1 MPRLF
6 VLDALGLAYRAYHAI
21 LTRRAKSA
29 VEIAAEKEAARAEAR
44 ESGKEPREA
53 TPFVWEPLR
62 NSRGEPTNAIY
73 GFANSVLK
81 VHLTNTSQGRRAHA
95 LASTPIRSAA
105 TAADF
110 GRRPRRIRKN
120 LVRMPR
126 W

>member
-81 VHLTNTSQGRRAHA
+81 VRREEEPDYWA
-95 LASTPIRSAA
+95 LAWDAPEPTFRHARYQDYKA
-105 TAADF
+105 T
-110 GRRPRRIRKN
+110 RKP
-120 LVRMPR
+120 MPEDL
-126 W
+126 